1 MARDSTRNA
10 QRAYQRQCPEQSPG
24 QVKGRVE
31 LQLLKNNMQLIQRVR
46 VLTRI

>member
-10 QRAYQRQCPEQSPG
+10 QSAYQRQCPEQSPG

-46 VLTRI
+46 LLTRI